1 MTHLSAFAGARVVKA
16 VIYVTRDLEHM
27 MRFDLFPSTMNLL
40 VLPLS
45 YSSSFSQHR
54 NKDCP

>member
-1 MTHLSAFAGARVVKA
+1 MTRLSAFAGVRVVKA

-45 YSSSFSQHR
+45 YSCSFS
-54 NKDCP
+54 